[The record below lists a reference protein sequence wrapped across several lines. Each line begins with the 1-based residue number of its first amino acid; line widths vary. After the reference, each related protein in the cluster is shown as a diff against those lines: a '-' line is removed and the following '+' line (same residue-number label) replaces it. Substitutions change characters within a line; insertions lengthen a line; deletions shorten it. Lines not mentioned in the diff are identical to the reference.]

1 VEQPKLKRMTDGKIP
16 RLLDLTM
23 RPVFSG
29 RKTTGALEAH
39 ENGLR
44 FRSTRGEECVII
56 YDNIKNAL
64 YQPCEKVRAERERAP
79 NDRASATQSQR
90 QRRTTDRRHNTQWTR
105 APTTSF
111 TGKK

>member
-1 VEQPKLKRMTDGKIP
+1 MEQPKLKRMTDGKIP

-64 YQPCEKVRAERERAP
+64 YQPCEKVRAERERA
-79 NDRASATQSQR
+79 AQR
-90 QRRTTDRRHNTQWTR
+90 SSERETEPAAAAGQRPTPSQWTR